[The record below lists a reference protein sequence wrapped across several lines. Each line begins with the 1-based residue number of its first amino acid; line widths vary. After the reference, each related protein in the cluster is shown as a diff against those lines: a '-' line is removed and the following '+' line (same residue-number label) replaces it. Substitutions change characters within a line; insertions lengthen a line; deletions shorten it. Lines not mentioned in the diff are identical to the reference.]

1 MEREK
6 KRYALLRSGSHWEG
20 VTKTGLQEEKDG
32 ALTLARVPAPANGK
46 EVVLSRPFEVKPS
59 GIAVGT
65 CGDMYLA
72 VTANNRVIWQD
83 GICRARKITRKIVV
97 PPIGGA
103 VSAPG
108 HFREPRGM
116 LLQQDK
122 LYVADSGNARIQIL
136 HVPTMEVCA
145 AWEDH
150 FHRPTALAADTLGRI
165 YVLDRGLKK
174 VLRFTP
180 SGILDEAFSATIG
193 SQGKLTSP
201 AFLTID
207 TNNIIYVSDDA
218 ANQVL
223 RFDADGNFIDP
234 LPSPGAALYKPRALI
249 AYKDRLFIADSAS
262 GRIWVF
268 DLQEGQYVG
277 TVVGYQGPV
286 SALAVNETGTL
297 YIKTGQYKRFYQF
310 SADAAFVSS
319 GQLVAGPLD
328 AGLQSEWFRV
338 VVRADVPENTGVQL
352 QLLTAENE
360 TTTPGETDWITAHSI
375 DTLVILP
382 EQKPRYTQRFLW
394 LRIMLTSTDS
404 SESPRIK
411 QIQAETAGESI
422 LSYLPAMYQE
432 DAESRDFLRRF
443 LALFQ
448 AEYGDLLREL
458 EEMPRRFD
466 PATTPEDHLGWLA
479 SWLAFDLPTNRPA
492 DDIRSLLSKVHN
504 LYQRRGTLLGLC
516 EFVRIYA
523 GVQIT
528 IIETYRDRRMWQLG
542 HASYLGLNT
551 GLAPYNP
558 AGFIVPEITKVSD
571 LNIPGTSNTTITGKN
586 AKQEALVV
594 VGDAVVGESG
604 PLASSDLGEPLFSDT
619 AHHFSVLVYASKVR
633 ENQQRMVLKEVIEN
647 EKPAHTDCHVC
658 FIEPKMR
665 VGFQAR
671 IGVDSIIAGP
681 PEPMTLDATIL
692 GLDSRMGIIKGKDD
706 MSRTGQKAHLGIDMI
721 IQ

>member
-1 MEREK
+1 MERQK
-6 KRYALLRSGSHWEG
+6 KLYALLRSGSHWEG
-20 VTKTGLQEEKDG
+20 VTKTGIQNEKDG

-46 EVVLSRPFEVKPS
+46 EVVLSGPFEVKPS
-59 GIAVGT
+59 GIAVGA
-65 CGDMYLA
+65 CGDVYLA

-83 GICRARKITRKIVV
+83 GICRARRIVV

-108 HFREPRGM
+108 HFRKPLGM
-116 LLQQDK
+116 LLLQDK

-145 AWEDH
+145 VWEDH
-150 FHRPTALAADTLGRI
+150 FHRPKALAADTLGRI

-180 SGILDEAFSATIG
+180 SGIPDEAFSATIG

-207 TNNIIYVSDDA
+207 TNDVIYVSDDA
-218 ANQVL
+218 ENKVFC
-223 RFDADGNFIDP
+223 FDSEGNFRGALLPP
-234 LPSPGAALYKPRALI
+234 LESGTFRPRALI
-249 AYKDRLFIADSAS
+249 GYKDRLFIADSAS

-268 DLQEGQYVG
+268 DIEEGQYVG

-286 SALAVNETGTL
+286 SALAVDEAGTL

-310 SADAAFVSS
+310 SANAAFVSS

-338 VVRADVPENTGVQL
+338 VVRADVPENTDVQL
-352 QLLTAENE
+352 QLFTAENE
-360 TTTPGETDWITAHSI
+360 TATPSETDTVYSL

-382 EQKPRYTQRFLW
+382 KQKPRYTQRFLW
-394 LRIMLTSTDS
+394 LCINLTSTDS
-404 SESPRIK
+404 SESPHIK
-411 QIQAETAGESI
+411 QIQAETVGESF
-422 LSYLPAMYQE
+422 LSYLPAIYQE
-432 DAESRDFLRRF
+432 GAESRDFLRRF

-466 PATTPEDHLGWLA
+466 PVTTPEDHLPWLA
-479 SWLAFDLPTNRPA
+479 SWLAFDLPANRQA
-492 DDIRSLLSKVHN
+492 NDIRSLLSTVHN
-504 LYQRRGTLLGLC
+504 LYQRRGTLFGLC

-571 LNIPGTSNTTITGKN
+571 LNIPGTSNTTITCKN

-594 VGDAVVGESG
+594 IGDAVVGESG

-633 ENQQRMVLKEVIEN
+633 EKQQRMVLKEVIDN

-692 GLDSRMGIIKGKDD
+692 GLDSHMGIIKGKDD